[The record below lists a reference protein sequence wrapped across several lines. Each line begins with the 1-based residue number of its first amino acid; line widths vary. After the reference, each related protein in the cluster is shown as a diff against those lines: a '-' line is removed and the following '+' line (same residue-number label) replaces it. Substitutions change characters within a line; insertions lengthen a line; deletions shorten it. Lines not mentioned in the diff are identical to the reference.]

1 MCTDDSRNVM
11 SKDIRPSSKG
21 ISRATLLMHVSKPGL
36 RLAPTI
42 QVLDHAT
49 VVVYWTKYLRRRR
62 SERPGKVA
70 LISTVLSHH
79 TCKGRLIKYTA

>member
-1 MCTDDSRNVM
+1 MCTHDSRNVM
-11 SKDIRPSSKG
+11 SKDIQPSSKG
-21 ISRATLLMHVSKPGL
+21 ISGATLLMHVSKPGL

-42 QVLDHAT
+42 QVPDHAA
-49 VVVYWTKYLRRRR
+49 VVVYWTKYLRRR